1 VLISGNNKVFPKNGI
16 YTFTNLT
23 FTASPMYHSTIII
36 SSGALDLAKRK
47 LLEKSK
53 EIESSYILKEIAFRQ
68 CQEGETN
75 QNNLCVKCPKGTYS
89 FDPLV
94 A

>member
-1 VLISGNNKVFPKNGI
+1 LYTVESESYGLLISNDLNVLISGNNKVFPKNGI

-47 LLEKSK
+47 LLEKS
-53 EIESSYILKEIAFRQ
+53 
-68 CQEGETN
+68 
-75 QNNLCVKCPKGTYS
+75 
-89 FDPLV
+89 
-94 A
+94 